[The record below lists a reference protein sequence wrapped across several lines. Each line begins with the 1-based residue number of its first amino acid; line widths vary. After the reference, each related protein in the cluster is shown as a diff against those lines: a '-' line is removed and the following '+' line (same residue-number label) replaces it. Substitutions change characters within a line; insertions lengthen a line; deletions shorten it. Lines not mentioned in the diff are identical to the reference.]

1 MKCLGGIEYLRGM
14 DILTMIMTAIGS
26 LLGWEGIR
34 WMMTRKSN
42 ERIVSAEADK
52 AEVKAEVDEFH
63 HLRDMVEWLQ
73 QRLKEKEERFA
84 EQTNLVRQLQRE
96 LLESEKKVAIL
107 ETERSMKLC
116 QVRGCAKR
124 EPQSGY

>member
-1 MKCLGGIEYLRGM
+1 MEN
-14 DILTMIMTAIGS
+14 ILTIIITAVGS

-34 WMMTRKSN
+34 WFLTRKSN
-42 ERIVSAEADK
+42 TRIAEANADT
-52 AEVKAEVDEFH
+52 AEVKADVDEFH
-63 HLRDMVEWLQ
+63 HLREMVEWLQ
-73 QRLKEKEERFA
+73 QQLFNKEERFA
-84 EQTNLVRQLQRE
+84 EQTKLVRDLQRS
-96 LLESEKKVAIL
+96 LMESEKKVVML

>member
-1 MKCLGGIEYLRGM
+1 MEIVTV
-14 DILTMIMTAIGS
+14 IITAVCS
-26 LLGWEGIR
+26 LLGWEGVR
-34 WMMTRKSN
+34 WLITRKSN
-42 ERIVSAEADK
+42 ARIVSAEADT

-73 QRLKEKEERFA
+73 QRLYEKEERFA
-84 EQTNLVRQLQRE
+84 EQTKLVRELQRE
-96 LLESEKKVAIL
+96 LLESEKKVAML

-116 QVRGCAKR
+116 QVRGCVKR

>member
-1 MKCLGGIEYLRGM
+1 MEIVTV
-14 DILTMIMTAIGS
+14 IITAVCS
-26 LLGWEGIR
+26 LLGWEGVR
-34 WMMTRKSN
+34 WLITRKSN
-42 ERIVSAEADK
+42 ARIVSAEADT

-73 QRLKEKEERFA
+73 QRLYEKEERFA
-84 EQTNLVRQLQRE
+84 EQTKLVRELQRE
-96 LLESEKKVAIL
+96 LLASEKKVAML

>member
-1 MKCLGGIEYLRGM
+1 ME
-14 DILTMIMTAIGS
+14 ILTVILTAVCS
-26 LLGWEGIR
+26 LLGWEGVR
-34 WMMTRKSN
+34 WLINRKSN
-42 ERIVSAEADK
+42 ARIVSAEADT

-73 QRLKEKEERFA
+73 QRLYEKEERFA
-84 EQTNLVRQLQRE
+84 EQTKLVRELQRE
-96 LLESEKKVAIL
+96 LLASEKKVAML

>member
-1 MKCLGGIEYLRGM
+1 ME
-14 DILTMIMTAIGS
+14 ILTVIITAVCS
-26 LLGWEGIR
+26 LLGWEGVR
-34 WMMTRKSN
+34 WLITRKSN
-42 ERIVSAEADK
+42 ARIVSAEADT

-73 QRLKEKEERFA
+73 QRLYEKEERFA
-84 EQTNLVRQLQRE
+84 EQTKLVRELQRE
-96 LLESEKKVAIL
+96 LLASEKKVAML

>member
-1 MKCLGGIEYLRGM
+1 ME
-14 DILTMIMTAIGS
+14 ILTVIITAVGS
-26 LLGWEGIR
+26 LLGWEGVR
-34 WMMTRKSN
+34 WLITRKSN
-42 ERIVSAEADK
+42 ARIVSAEADT

-73 QRLKEKEERFA
+73 QRLYEKEERFA
-84 EQTNLVRQLQRE
+84 EQTKLVRELQRE
-96 LLESEKKVAIL
+96 LLASEKKVAML

>member
-1 MKCLGGIEYLRGM
+1 MEIVTV
-14 DILTMIMTAIGS
+14 IITAVGS
-26 LLGWEGIR
+26 LLGWEGVR
-34 WMMTRKSN
+34 WLITRKSN
-42 ERIVSAEADK
+42 ARIVSAEADT

-73 QRLKEKEERFA
+73 QRLYEKEERFA
-84 EQTNLVRQLQRE
+84 EQTKLVRELQRE
-96 LLESEKKVAIL
+96 LLASEKKVAML

>member
-1 MKCLGGIEYLRGM
+1 M
-14 DILTMIMTAIGS
+14 ILTAVGS
-26 LLGWEGIR
+26 LLGWEGVK
-34 WMMTRKSN
+34 WLMTRKSKT
-42 ERIVSAEADK
+42 RIAVAEADT

-73 QRLKEKEERFA
+73 QRLYEKEERFA
-84 EQTNLVRQLQRE
+84 EQTKLVRSLQRE
-96 LLESEKKVAIL
+96 LLESEKKVAML

-116 QVRGCAKR
+116 QVRGCQKR

>member
-1 MKCLGGIEYLRGM
+1 MEIVTV
-14 DILTMIMTAIGS
+14 IITAVCS
-26 LLGWEGIR
+26 LLGWEGVR
-34 WMMTRKSN
+34 WLITRKSN
-42 ERIVSAEADK
+42 ARIVSAEADT

-73 QRLKEKEERFA
+73 QRLYEKEERFA
-84 EQTNLVRQLQRE
+84 EQTKLVRELQRE
-96 LLESEKKVAIL
+96 LLESEKKVAML

>member
-1 MKCLGGIEYLRGM
+1 ME
-14 DILTMIMTAIGS
+14 ILTVIMTAVCS
-26 LLGWEGIR
+26 LLGWEGVR
-34 WMMTRKSN
+34 WLITRKSN
-42 ERIVSAEADK
+42 ARIVSAEADT

-73 QRLKEKEERFA
+73 QRLYEKEERFA
-84 EQTNLVRQLQRE
+84 EQTKLVRELQRE
-96 LLESEKKVAIL
+96 LLESEKKVAML

>member
-1 MKCLGGIEYLRGM
+1 ME
-14 DILTMIMTAIGS
+14 ILTVIITTVGS
-26 LLGWEGIR
+26 LLGWEGVR
-34 WMMTRKSN
+34 WLITRKSN
-42 ERIVSAEADK
+42 ARIVSAEADT

-73 QRLKEKEERFA
+73 QRLYEKEERFA
-84 EQTNLVRQLQRE
+84 EQTKLVRELQRE
-96 LLESEKKVAIL
+96 LLASEKKVAML